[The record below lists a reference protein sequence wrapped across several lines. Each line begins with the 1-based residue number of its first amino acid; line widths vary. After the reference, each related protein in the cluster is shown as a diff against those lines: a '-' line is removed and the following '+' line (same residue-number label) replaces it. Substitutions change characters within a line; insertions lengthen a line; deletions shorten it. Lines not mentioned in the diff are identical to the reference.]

1 MTALLL
7 PLVAALAAVLLTVGF
22 MRVRR
27 DPLSAIAVDDLSII
41 NARGQ
46 RSIRGSSDPKSKL
59 GGPLGRLIR
68 RGFGVR
74 GVTLIDDL
82 IDRSGRP
89 EGRTVTSFFNEVGYY
104 TLITGFVAITALIMG
119 LGWLLPLGLVLVG
132 VGAPFYVLWAT
143 AQERQEVLD
152 RDLPDFLDVL
162 AVVVSAGLGFQQA
175 LDRVAR
181 RFGGPLGEEMQVALN
196 GMAVG
201 ESFREAL
208 GGVRDR
214 TRSESVDQFVTAL
227 LQAEELGSPLTH
239 SLNQIAVDVRREAS
253 EGEKRRAAKAAPKA
267 TVVTIL
273 LFMPPTLAIMVYGM
287 IVALNG

>member
-1 MTALLL
+1 MTAFLL
-7 PLVAALAAVLLTVGF
+7 PLIASVAAVLLVVGII
-22 MRVRR
+22 RVRR
-27 DPLSAIAVDDLSII
+27 DPLSGIAVDDLRII

-46 RSIRGSSDPKSKL
+46 RTIRGNSDPKSKL
-59 GGPLGRLIR
+59 GGPLGRLIQHGMGAR
-68 RGFGVR
+68 AVN
-74 GVTLIDDL
+74 LIDDL
-82 IDRSGRP
+82 IDRAGRP

-104 TLITGFVAITALIMG
+104 TLITGFVAAASLSLGM
-119 LGWLLPLGLVLVG
+119 GWLLPVGLVAVG
-132 VGAPFYVLWAT
+132 AGAPFYVLWAT
-143 AQERQEVLD
+143 AQERQEKLD

-181 RFGGPLGEEMQVALN
+181 RFGGPLGEEMQMALN

-201 ESFREAL
+201 ESFRESL

>member
-1 MTALLL
+1 MTAFLL
-7 PLVAALAAVLLTVGF
+7 PLVAAMAAVLFTVGVV
-22 MRVRR
+22 RARR

-46 RSIRGSSDPKSKL
+46 RSIRGSSDPKSRL
-59 GGPLGRLIR
+59 GGPLGRLVQ
-68 RGFGVR
+68 RGIGAR
-74 GVTLIDDL
+74 GVTFIDDL
-82 IDRSGRP
+82 IDRAGRP

-104 TLITGFVAITALIMG
+104 SIITGFVAITSLLMG
-119 LGWLLPLGLVLVG
+119 MGWLLPVALVLVG
-132 VGAPFYVLWAT
+132 AGAPFYVLWAT
-143 AQERQEVLD
+143 AQERQEILD

-181 RFGGPLGEEMQVALN
+181 RFGGPLGEEMQMALN

-201 ESFREAL
+201 ESFRESL

-227 LQAEELGSPLTH
+227 LQAEELGSPLTV

>member
-1 MTALLL
+1 MTAFLL
-7 PLVAALAAVLLTVGF
+7 PLVAATAAVLLTVGVI
-22 MRVRR
+22 RVRR
-27 DPLSAIAVDDLSII
+27 DPLTTIAVDDLRMI

-46 RSIRGSSDPKSKL
+46 RSIRGRSDPKSRL
-59 GGPLGRLIR
+59 GGPLGRLVR
-68 RGFGVR
+68 RGVGAR
-74 GVTLIDDL
+74 GVSLIDDL
-82 IDRSGRP
+82 IDRAGRP
-89 EGRTVTSFFNEVGYY
+89 EGRTVSSFFNEVGYY
-104 TLITGFVAITALIMG
+104 SLITAFVAATALVMG
-119 LGWLLPLGLVLVG
+119 MGWLLPAGLVLVG
-132 VGAPFYVLWAT
+132 AGAPFYVLWAT

-181 RFGGPLGEEMQVALN
+181 RFGGPLGEEMQMALN

-201 ESFREAL
+201 ESFRESL

-287 IVALNG
+287 IVALHG

>member
-1 MTALLL
+1 MTAFLL
-7 PLVAALAAVLLTVGF
+7 PLVAATAAVLFAVGLV
-22 MRVRR
+22 RVRR
-27 DPLSAIAVDDLSII
+27 DPLSAIAIDDLSII

-46 RSIRGSSDPKSKL
+46 RSIRGGSDPKSRL
-59 GGPLGRLIR
+59 GGPLGRLIQ
-68 RGFGVR
+68 RGIGAR

-82 IDRSGRP
+82 IDRAGRP

-104 TLITGFVAITALIMG
+104 SIITGVVAITSLLMG
-119 LGWLLPLGLVLVG
+119 MGWLLPVALVLVG
-132 VGAPFYVLWAT
+132 AGAPFYVLWAT

-181 RFGGPLGEEMQVALN
+181 RFGGPLGEEMQMALN

-201 ESFREAL
+201 ESFRESL

-227 LQAEELGSPLTH
+227 LQAEELGSPLTV

>member
-1 MTALLL
+1 MTAFLL
-7 PLVAALAAVLLTVGF
+7 PLVAATAAVLFTVGLV
-22 MRVRR
+22 RVRR
-27 DPLSAIAVDDLSII
+27 DPLSALAIDDLSII

-59 GGPLGRLIR
+59 GGPLGRIVR
-68 RGFGVR
+68 RGIGVR
-74 GVTLIDDL
+74 GVGLVDDL
-82 IDRSGRP
+82 IDRAGRP

-104 TLITGFVAITALIMG
+104 SLITGFVAVTALVMG
-119 LGWLLPLGLVLVG
+119 MGWLLPVTLVLVG
-132 VGAPFYVLWAT
+132 AGAPFYVLWAT
-143 AQERQEVLD
+143 AQERQEILD

-181 RFGGPLGEEMQVALN
+181 RFGGPLGEEMQMALN

-201 ESFREAL
+201 ESFRESL

-227 LQAEELGSPLTH
+227 LQAEELGSPLTV